1 MLNYIQYPEDI
12 LRLEVLEVLVHAI
25 LVLDGDD
32 PQTFYPWERAPQ
44 CPFDKR
50 LGVP

>member
-1 MLNYIQYPEDI
+1 LCLTKYNILVKGKVVPMLNYIQYPEDI

-32 PQTFYPWERAPQ
+32 PQTFYP
-44 CPFDKR
+44 
-50 LGVP
+50 